1 MLFLGSLRI
10 PKGFVSIMASD
21 NNDRSKE
28 LTTTEAAAYCD
39 YSLGYF
45 YARVSEIPHRKERKR
60 NFFTIAALDEFK
72 AAQSVE
78 HIPEPAA

>member
-1 MLFLGSLRI
+1 
-10 PKGFVSIMASD
+10 MASD
-21 NNDRSKE
+21 NNSRSKE
-28 LTTTEAAAYCD
+28 LSTTEAAAYCG

-60 NFFTIAALDEFK
+60 NYFTIAALDEFK

-78 HIPEPAA
+78 YVPAEPAA